1 MHVWLPEML
10 YRRAMQVGSYRSKG
24 IEGAVEEHLGV
35 KLEGDLEFRVVE
47 FDTSGHRMYIQID
60 STWIQP
66 SRA

>member
-1 MHVWLPEML
+1 MHVWLPEEL
-10 YRRAMQVGSYRSKG
+10 YRYAMQVGAYRSKG

-47 FDTSGHRMYIQID
+47 FDTARRYMYIQID